1 MIDGEEE
8 REFLLTQRESKR
20 RGCMVGFDKSFQYKK
35 ENKKKNS
42 KILRREKG
50 KVINKNEKCPIKLH

>member
-1 MIDGEEE
+1 MSMIDGEEE

-35 ENKKKNS
+35 ENKKK
-42 KILRREKG
+42 KQQDFEKR
-50 KVINKNEKCPIKLH
+50 KRQSDK